1 MSYPTVTGTNRP
13 RTFLKAD
20 QYVCVRCGVHGTWKT
35 CRESK
40 PEMCVDCQE
49 VEAILSRGGYTDCG
63 RTVVSGARAHRRI
76 GEDPCDACRDRHNE
90 YRRERAA
97 A

>member
-1 MSYPTVTGTNRP
+1 MSYPTFTGTNRP

-20 QYVCVRCGVHGTWKT
+20 QYVCVRCGIHGTYKASVK
-35 CRESK
+35 SK
-40 PEMCVDCQE
+40 PEMCVDCTE

-63 RTVVSGARAHRRI
+63 RTAISGDRAHLKL
-76 GEDPCDACRDRHNE
+76 GETPCDACRDRHNI
-90 YRRERAA
+90 YKRERAA